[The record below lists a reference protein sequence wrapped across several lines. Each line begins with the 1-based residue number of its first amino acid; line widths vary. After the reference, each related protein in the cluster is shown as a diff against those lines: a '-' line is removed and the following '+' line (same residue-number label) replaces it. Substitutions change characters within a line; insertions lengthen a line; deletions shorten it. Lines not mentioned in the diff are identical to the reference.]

1 MPGATVVTEPI
12 CEVIITADSEDW
24 LVSFTRS
31 LVEDRLVACGQ
42 HLAPIRSIYRWDG
55 TIHDDREIRV
65 ALHTR
70 ASLVQQI
77 IDRTRRAHP
86 YDVPCVLAF
95 AVEVG
100 NGDYVKWVLEE
111 TSEPGDDHRT

>member
-1 MPGATVVTEPI
+1 MTEPI

-24 LVSFTRS
+24 LVGFARS
-31 LVEDRLVACGQ
+31 LVADRLVACAQ

-55 TIHDDREIRV
+55 SIHDDREVRV

-77 IDRTRRAHP
+77 IDRTRREHP
-86 YDVPCVLAF
+86 YEVPCVLALQ
-95 AVEVG
+95 VEAG
-100 NGDYVKWVLEE
+100 NPDYFQWVVSE
-111 TSEPGDDHRT
+111 TRESADDHRT